1 MNEVLQKNKFKK
13 CEVILTYN
21 RQKKKNNWLF
31 NLKNVQTQRKQ
42 TLKIS
47 TFILMALTKF
57 WKSGHML
64 EIICRKHAWKR
75 VNYCH
80 HFDYSAENLEL
91 LQQKRT

>member
-13 CEVILTYN
+13 YEVILTYN

-57 WKSGHML
+57 
-64 EIICRKHAWKR
+64 
-75 VNYCH
+75 
-80 HFDYSAENLEL
+80 
-91 LQQKRT
+91 